1 MAIVDIGSNSV
12 RLVIY
17 ESQTRAAATLQNEK
31 AICAIGRDMV
41 TTGRLHAEGCAEALE
56 ALARFRL
63 IADGLGVEQR
73 EAVATAAAR
82 DASNGAEF
90 VRRAEGA
97 WGSPIRVLAGEDE
110 ARIAAEGVVA
120 GIPDANGLA
129 ADLGGGSLDMVS
141 VRDGRTSGAVTLPF
155 GPLRLMDQSKGDP
168 DKARDIVDKGLR
180 NLPGLS
186 APALY
191 AVGGIWRSFARV
203 DMEEHNYPLH
213 VLQQYAIPRGRA
225 LRLCK
230 VLSGLSRD
238 SLRKIKVVSKRRAD
252 SLPYGAV
259 VLERLLLAGDIKDVV
274 ISAYGLREGL
284 FYARLSAEERAKDP
298 LLEFARAANHRMSR
312 VPAHAREMFDWT
324 APLFEGETAEQ
335 ARVRE
340 ASACFSDVGWRR
352 HPDDRAVGAMGQVLT
367 APFAGADH
375 RTRALIASSVF
386 HRYSGDED
394 FPRELALAGLL
405 DKDDER
411 RALKLGLAWRFA
423 FSLSASAAGEFGHY
437 RLRLTPAK
445 IILEVPRRREAIA
458 GEPVQKR
465 LGELADA
472 MDRGRNPGRLT
483 LACVVNASSVC
494 STPCAIT
501 SYDAAMRFGITART
515 RHPPCAQRLGAMAKF
530 QRVLRLLVGTS
541 QGHAH
546 VRQMREAEFGSVPFL

>member
-1 MAIVDIGSNSV
+1 MSAIGDLRNASQPRSAVRSRGPVAIVDIGSNSV
-12 RLVIY
+12 RLVVY

-41 TTGRLHAEGCAEALE
+41 STGRLHAEGCAEALE
-56 ALARFRL
+56 ALARFRM

-90 VRRAEGA
+90 VRRGEGA

-120 GIPDANGLA
+120 GIPDADGLA

-141 VRDGRTSGAVTLPF
+141 VKDGRTSGAVTLPF

-168 DKARDIVDKGLR
+168 DKARDIVDKGLKS
-180 NLPGLS
+180 LSGLS
-186 APALY
+186 AHSLY

-213 VLQQYAIPRGRA
+213 VLQQYTIPRGRA

-230 VLSGLSRD
+230 VLAGLSRD
-238 SLRKIKVVSKRRAD
+238 SLRKIRVVSRRRAD

-259 VLERLLLAGDIKDVV
+259 VLERLVEAGGIKEVV
-274 ISAYGLREGL
+274 ISAYGLREGIL
-284 FYARLSAEERAKDP
+284 HARLPSEERAKDP
-298 LLEFARAANHRMSR
+298 LVEFARAANARQAR
-312 VPAHAREMFDWT
+312 VPDHAVEMFNWT
-324 APLFEGETAEQ
+324 APLFEGESAELT
-335 ARVRE
+335 RVRE
-340 ASACFSDVGWRR
+340 ASAYFSDVGWRR

-375 RTRALIASSVF
+375 RVRALIASSVF

-394 FPRELALAGLL
+394 FPHERALGELL

-411 RALKLGLAWRFA
+411 RARLLGLTWRFA
-423 FSLSASAAGEFGHY
+423 FSLSSSAAGELSHY
-437 RLRLTPAK
+437 KLRVTPGK
-445 IILEVPRRREAIA
+445 VVLEVPRKREAIA
-458 GEPVQKR
+458 SEPVQRR
-465 LGELADA
+465 LGELAEA
-472 MDRGRNPGRLT
+472 MDRRGE
-483 LACVVNASSVC
+483 
-494 STPCAIT
+494 I
-501 SYDAAMRFGITART
+501 
-515 RHPPCAQRLGAMAKF
+515 
-530 QRVLRLLVGTS
+530 LVG
-541 QGHAH
+541 
-546 VRQMREAEFGSVPFL
+546 